1 MLKSLV
7 VVLIAIFLFL
17 QYRLWFEY
25 NGLPDTN
32 QLNKAIATQKK
43 EDDLMLERNKA
54 LIAEVKNLK
63 TGDRAIEGRARE
75 ELGMIKQDEQFYQ
88 IVKPDDQLPVTSGNP

>member
-25 NGLPDTN
+25 NGLPDTT

-63 TGDRAIEGRARE
+63 TGNRTIEGRARE
-75 ELGMIKQDEQFYQ
+75 ELGMIKKDEQFYQ
-88 IVKPDDQLPVTSGNP
+88 IVKPNDQLSATSSNP